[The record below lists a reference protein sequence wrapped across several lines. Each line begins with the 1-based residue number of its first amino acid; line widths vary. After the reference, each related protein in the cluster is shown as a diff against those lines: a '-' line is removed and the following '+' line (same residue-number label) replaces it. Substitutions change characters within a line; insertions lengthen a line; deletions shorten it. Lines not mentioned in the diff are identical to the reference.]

1 MNKTVLVI
9 DDSSV
14 LRDIMREVLE
24 DAGFNVIEAPHGQ
37 LGLER
42 AQELA
47 PDIVLCDINMPVLDG
62 YGFVQAARAHE
73 HLRTVPILMVTAMA
87 EKKSMRRAMDA
98 GADDFLTKPFTPEE
112 LVAAVSGQLARRERH
127 EADTERSLD
136 RLRGALMTSV
146 PHELRTPLTSI
157 LGYSQLLMARAG
169 RLSADQQAEMHRHI
183 HVSAQRLSRTIGR
196 YMAWSELN
204 AARGDGQLRSSERVD
219 AQGLTEVLAS
229 KSFRT
234 LVLDSLPGEWASLP
248 SNDRMLAGRQLR
260 IDLEPAQIHCHC
272 DDLLRL
278 LAELISN
285 GLKFSVPGATVWIE
299 GRMQPGGDYHIDVRN
314 HGPAL
319 PAQVHKV
326 SGALIQFGRDQ
337 QEQQG
342 AGLGLALCALLA
354 QRNAA
359 GVQWIRTD
367 GAPNVVRLKLAARA
381 AAQPQA
387 GGTPAIE
394 AATSAPGRA

>member
-37 LGLER
+37 LGLDR
-42 AQELA
+42 AQQLA

-62 YGFVQAARAHE
+62 YGFVQAARAQE

-87 EKKSMRRAMDA
+87 EKKSMRRAMEA

-112 LVAAVSGQLARRERH
+112 LVSAVTGQLARRERH

-136 RLRGALMTSV
+136 RLRGALLTSV
-146 PHELRTPLTSI
+146 PHELRTPLTNI
-157 LGYSQLLMARAG
+157 LGYSQLLIARAG
-169 RLSADQQAEMHRHI
+169 RMSADQQADMHRNI
-183 HVSAQRLSRTIGR
+183 HDSAQRLSRTIGR

-204 AARGDGQLRSSERVD
+204 AARGDGQLRSGERVD
-219 AQGLTEVLAS
+219 AQGLTDVLAS
-229 KSFRT
+229 KAFRT

-248 SNDRMLAGRQLR
+248 SNDRMLAGRLLR
-260 IDLEPAQIHCHC
+260 FDLAPAQIHCHC

-285 GLKFSVPGATVWIE
+285 GIKFSVPGATVSLE
-299 GRMQPGGDYHIDVRN
+299 GRMQPVGAYHIDIRN

-326 SGALIQFGRDQ
+326 SGALIQFGREQ
-337 QEQQG
+337 HEQQG
-342 AGLGLALCALLA
+342 SGLGLALCGLLA
-354 QRNAA
+354 QRNDA
-359 GVQWIRTD
+359 GVQWVRTD

-381 AAQPQA
+381 VAEPQA
-387 GGTPAIE
+387 GSGVS
-394 AATSAPGRA
+394 AAA

>member
-24 DAGFNVIEAPHGQ
+24 DAGFNVIEAPHGR

-42 AQELA
+42 AQQLA
-47 PDIVLCDINMPVLDG
+47 PDIVLCDIHMPVLDG

-87 EKKSMRRAMDA
+87 EKKSMRRAMEA
-98 GADDFLTKPFTPEE
+98 GADDFLSKPFTPEE
-112 LVAAVSGQLARRERH
+112 LVSAVTGQLARRERH

-136 RLRGALMTSV
+136 RLRGALLTSV
-146 PHELRTPLTSI
+146 PHELRTPLTNI
-157 LGYSQLLMARAG
+157 LGYSQLLIARGG
-169 RLSADQQAEMHRHI
+169 RISGDQQADMHRHI
-183 HVSAQRLSRTIGR
+183 HDSAQRLSRTIGR

-204 AARGDGQLRSSERVD
+204 AARGGGQLRSGERVD
-219 AQGLTEVLAS
+219 AHGLTDVLAS
-229 KSFRT
+229 KAFRT

-248 SNDRMLAGRQLR
+248 SNDRMLAGRLLR
-260 IDLEPAQIHCHC
+260 FDLAPAQIHCHC
-272 DDLLRL
+272 DDLLRV

-285 GLKFSVPGATVWIE
+285 GIKFSVPGATVSLE
-299 GRMQPGGDYHIDVRN
+299 GRMQPGGDYHVDVRN

-319 PAQVHKV
+319 PAQVQKV
-326 SGALIQFGRDQ
+326 SGALIQFGREQ
-337 QEQQG
+337 HEQQG
-342 AGLGLALCALLA
+342 SGLGLALCGLLA
-354 QRNAA
+354 QRNGA
-359 GVQWIRTD
+359 GVQWVRTD

-381 AAQPQA
+381 VAEPQA
-387 GGTPAIE
+387 GSE
-394 AATSAPGRA
+394 ASAAA

>member
-42 AQELA
+42 AQQLA

-87 EKKSMRRAMDA
+87 EKKSMRRAMEA
-98 GADDFLTKPFTPEE
+98 GADDFLSKPFTPEE
-112 LVAAVSGQLARRERH
+112 LVSAVTGQLARRERH

-136 RLRGALMTSV
+136 RLRGALLTSV
-146 PHELRTPLTSI
+146 PHELRTPLTNI
-157 LGYSQLLMARAG
+157 LGYSQLLIARGG
-169 RLSADQQAEMHRHI
+169 RISADQQADMHRHI
-183 HVSAQRLSRTIGR
+183 HDSAQRLSRTIGR

-204 AARGDGQLRSSERVD
+204 AARGGGQLRSGERVD
-219 AQGLTEVLAS
+219 AHGLTDVLAS
-229 KSFRT
+229 KAFRT

-248 SNDRMLAGRQLR
+248 SNDRMLAGRLLR
-260 IDLEPAQIHCHC
+260 FDLAPAQIHCHC
-272 DDLLRL
+272 DDLLRV

-285 GLKFSVPGATVWIE
+285 GIKFSVPGATVLLE
-299 GRMQPGGDYHIDVRN
+299 GRMQPGGDYHVDVRN

-319 PAQVHKV
+319 PAQVQVQKV
-326 SGALIQFGRDQ
+326 SGALIQFGREQ
-337 QEQQG
+337 HEQQG
-342 AGLGLALCALLA
+342 SGLGLALCGLLA
-354 QRNAA
+354 QRNGA
-359 GVQWIRTD
+359 GVQWVRTD

-381 AAQPQA
+381 VAEPQA
-387 GGTPAIE
+387 GSE
-394 AATSAPGRA
+394 ASAAA